1 MSHSTVT
8 LTLRIYSLEPLPTNC
23 RSSGIQKRHV
33 EHPRIRKNKF
43 TIQRVQDSFCEHLQ
57 SITRG
62 GWRWLEVI
70 EVDQDEDE
78 EDEEN
83 EDFCTT

>member
-1 MSHSTVT
+1 MKLEPNERSLLIVCKWCTVIFERRT
-8 LTLRIYSLEPLPTNC
+8 FSSRIYSLEPLPTNC
-23 RSSGIQKRHV
+23 RSSGIQK
-33 EHPRIRKNKF
+33 
-43 TIQRVQDSFCEHLQ
+43 SLQ